1 MVLGRKFRRPVGATE
16 GAERSMI
23 KPDPNPEILFFS
35 RIFRC
40 VSTGSGRY
48 TSYGNFPYS
57 FDSFVCFGKISF
69 LRSSTDKILVNKIIL
84 VLIYECRTEE
94 INKQTNK
101 NLRKQAENT
110 SAG

>member
-1 MVLGRKFRRPVGATE
+1 MVSGRKFRRPAGATE
-16 GAERSMI
+16 GAERGMI
-23 KPDPNPEILFFS
+23 KPDPNPEILFFP

-40 VSTGSGRY
+40 VSTGFGRY

-69 LRSSTDKILVNKIIL
+69 LRSPTDKILVNKIIL
-84 VLIYECRTEE
+84 VLIYEYRIEE

-101 NLRKQAENT
+101 DLRKQTEDT
-110 SAG
+110 SVG